1 MLSRL
6 SAKIYP
12 RLVSVFTDL
21 EIDYFRSQRLGRLDT
36 VGPDSQPHVVAVG
49 SRYNPEPAR
58 SFMPLKDRAEESVPM
73 PTS

>member
-21 EIDYFRSQRLGRLDT
+21 EIDYFRSRRLGRLAT
-36 VGPDSQPHVVAVG
+36 VGPDSQPHVVPVG
-49 SRYNPEPAR
+49 FRYKPEPTR
-58 SFMPLKDRAEESVPM
+58 SFMPLQDPAEESVPM